1 MPDITALIFDFDGVI
16 LDTETPEFIIWQE
29 IFVAHGVVLERSVWN
44 QFIGAA
50 SGTFDVYS
58 HLAELSGRDIDRVAM
73 RAEMRGRY
81 LAQIDA
87 NPVMPGILDY
97 ISGAKSLGLKV
108 GLATSSDNAWVE
120 GHLSSRGLLGY
131 FDAITTKEDVTNAK
145 PDPEIYIKAAARLGT
160 APENAIA
167 IEDSLN
173 GVTAAKRAGLNC
185 VVVPN
190 PMTASMD
197 FEHADL
203 RLDALSDMSLQAML
217 DRFSQAG

>member
-1 MPDITALIFDFDGVI
+1 MPDITGLIFDFDGVI

-73 RAEMRGRY
+73 RAEMCGRY

-97 ISGAKSLGLKV
+97 ISGAKSLGL
-108 GLATSSDNAWVE
+108 
-120 GHLSSRGLLGY
+120 
-131 FDAITTKEDVTNAK
+131 
-145 PDPEIYIKAAARLGT
+145 
-160 APENAIA
+160 
-167 IEDSLN
+167 
-173 GVTAAKRAGLNC
+173 
-185 VVVPN
+185 
-190 PMTASMD
+190 
-197 FEHADL
+197 
-203 RLDALSDMSLQAML
+203 
-217 DRFSQAG
+217 